1 MLKMDSKTI
10 RFLARMGARGTLG
23 QAVYDYARE
32 GNDFF
37 AVSADLA
44 HASGFDR
51 IIKEYPDHFVDVGIA
66 EQNLIGVSAGL
77 AEMGTP
83 VIATSWAM
91 FTSVRAA
98 DQVRNFMGYMQANIK
113 LIGMD
118 SGLIQSRFGYSHGN
132 PPDIAV
138 MRSIPG
144 IVIMSPCDGVEVYKS
159 LEAALKY
166 DGPVYIRLTGG
177 NLQPIIHRDQA
188 IPFSIGKSITL
199 KEGKDVAIAACGNIV
214 KNVMDAAAVL
224 EDQGVSAKVID
235 MHTVNP
241 LDTEILEEIA
251 KMNLLVSVE
260 EHLIHG
266 GMGAAIAEYYADKKV
281 RPRHVL
287 AGIDNCYPLPGR
299 VSYTEETYGLSVRQ
313 IAERVM
319 AELQK

>member
-1 MLKMDSKTI
+1 
-10 RFLARMGARGTLG
+10 MGSRGTLG

-51 IIKEYPDHFVDVGIA
+51 IIKEYPEHFVDVGIA

-77 AEMGTP
+77 AEMGVP

-91 FTSVRAA
+91 FASVRAA

-113 LIGMD
+113 LVGMD
-118 SGLIQSRFGYSHGN
+118 SGLIQSRFGYSHAN

-144 IVIMSPCDGVEVYKS
+144 IVILSPCDGVEVYKS
-159 LEAALKY
+159 LEEALKY

-177 NLQPIIHRDQA
+177 NLQPMIHKDPE

-199 KEGKDVAIAACGNIV
+199 KEGKDAAVIACGNII
-214 KNVMDAAAVL
+214 KNVMDAASIL
-224 EDQGVSAKVID
+224 EAQGISAKIID
-235 MHTVNP
+235 MHTINP
-241 LDTEILEEIA
+241 LDTDILDEIA
-251 KMNLLVSVE
+251 EMNLLVSVE
-260 EHLIHG
+260 EHLMHG
-266 GMGAAIAEYYADKKV
+266 GMGTAIAEYYADKKIH
-281 RPRHVL
+281 PRHIL
-287 AGIDNCYPLPGR
+287 MGMENCYPLPGR
-299 VSYTEETYGLSVRQ
+299 TAYIEKTYGLDASQ
-313 IAERVM
+313 IAGRVM